1 MVYFFQRILNSQNQG
16 VIKLKKSVLIISLVV
31 IIVLVAVFW
40 VIGAY
45 NKMVGLEQKVQASYS
60 QIQNQLQR
68 RADLIP
74 NLVETVKGYAAQEK
88 EIFEALANARAK
100 LAGAQT
106 PQEQATA
113 DAELSNVLSRLLVI
127 VENYPTLK
135 SDANFR
141 QLMDELAGTENRIA
155 VARKDYNEAVMEY
168 NTLIKKFP
176 YFLIAGKRFT
186 EKQYF
191 EAKPGAEE
199 VPNVKF

>member
-1 MVYFFQRILNSQNQG
+1 MKLHPAVILLI
-16 VIKLKKSVLIISLVV
+16 VVLAIVIIS
-31 IIVLVAVFW
+31 VFW
-40 VIGAY
+40 AIGTY
-45 NKMVGLEQKVQASYS
+45 NSIVSMEQRVKESYS

-106 PQEQATA
+106 PQKQATA
-113 DAELSNVLSRLLVI
+113 DAELSSTLSRLLVI

-141 QLMDELAGTENRIA
+141 QIMDELAGTENRIA
-155 VARKDYNEAVMEY
+155 VARKDYNEEVRKY
-168 NTLIKKFP
+168 NALIKRFP
-176 YFLIAGKRFT
+176 NMLITNAFGFT
-186 EKQYF
+186 EKEYF
-191 EAKPGAEE
+191 EAKPGVEE
-199 VPNVKF
+199 APKVNF

>member
-1 MVYFFQRILNSQNQG
+1 MNKGMIF
-16 VIKLKKSVLIISLVV
+16 LVV
-31 IIVLVAVFW
+31 ILVLVLFGVFW
-40 VIGAY
+40 FIGAY
-45 NKMVGLEQKVQASYS
+45 NRMVALEQEVNAAYS

-68 RADLIP
+68 RMDLIP

-88 EIFEALANARAK
+88 EIFEAIANARAK
-100 LAGAQT
+100 LAGAKT
-106 PQEQATA
+106 VEEQATA
-113 DAELSNVLSRLLVI
+113 DAELSGVLSRLLVV
-127 VENYPTLK
+127 VENYPNLK

-155 VARKDYNEAVMEY
+155 VARKDYNEKVKEY

-176 YFLIAGKRFT
+176 YFIVAGSRFT

-199 VPNVKF
+199 APTVKF

>member
-1 MVYFFQRILNSQNQG
+1 MNKGMIF
-16 VIKLKKSVLIISLVV
+16 LVV
-31 IIVLVAVFW
+31 VLVLVLFGAFW
-40 VIGAY
+40 FIGAY
-45 NKMVGLEQKVQASYS
+45 NRMVAMEQEVNAAYS

-68 RADLIP
+68 RVDLIP

-88 EIFEALANARAK
+88 EIFEYIANARAK
-100 LAGAQT
+100 LAGAKT
-106 PQEQATA
+106 VEEQATA
-113 DAELSNVLSRLLVI
+113 DAQLSDALSRLLVV
-127 VENYPTLK
+127 VENYPNLK

-155 VARKDYNEAVMEY
+155 VARKDYNEKVKEY

-176 YFLIAGKRFT
+176 YFIVAGSRFT

-199 VPNVKF
+199 APTVKF